1 MKANQK
7 KQFWVMVNFLIIHTD
22 ALNFEVPLR
31 RTCWGCA
38 FLSIRSRRAFLN
50 ELPINFI
57 STN

>member
-31 RTCWGCA
+31 RTC
-38 FLSIRSRRAFLN
+38 
-50 ELPINFI
+50 
-57 STN
+57 